1 MASYIGALFG
11 GWLRRARQVF
21 HLLIGIAFLFLT
33 LAGVSVSMRLWEDYR
48 TAPATGPWAFSMV
61 ACFTVLLLIFS
72 LYSFLRA
79 RSVR

>member
-1 MASYIGALFG
+1 MPSVTGAIIGPLF
-11 GWLRRARQVF
+11 RRAKQLF
-21 HLLIGIAFLFLT
+21 HMLIGVAFLFLT
-33 LAGVSVSMRLWEDYR
+33 LAGVSVSVELWKDYQKM
-48 TAPATGPWAFSMV
+48 PGKGPWAFSMV